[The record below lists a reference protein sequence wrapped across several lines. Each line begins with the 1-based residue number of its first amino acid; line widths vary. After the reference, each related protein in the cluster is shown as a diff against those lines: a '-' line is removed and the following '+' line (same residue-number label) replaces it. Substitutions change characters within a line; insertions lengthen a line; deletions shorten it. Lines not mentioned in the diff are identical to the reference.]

1 MSRASELL
9 LAALLR
15 PVNLLAP
22 GAGLVLALAWAP
34 WWTFP
39 LSIALYAAMVV
50 LTVRDPAFVRRVVS
64 ARAEESAGEAIPW
77 AALARELGAGEWA
90 APLARIAAAERNL
103 AQELAQSPDAAR
115 SVLSSTLGQ
124 VRTAAGL
131 GTQLARRLRSLDQA
145 LAGYAGMNPDLSRRE
160 AAEKRARAAVVHD
173 EMAQRALRDAAVALE
188 ESARTAESLRALR
201 ERTATQLESLS
212 AMLESVAVRGVR
224 LRVQSDEGAADLVE
238 TLGLEMDAV
247 RETLGVL
254 ESMDQPSVMGR
265 EGEA

>member
-9 LAALLR
+9 LAALFR

-22 GAGLVLALAWAP
+22 GAGLVLALTWAP

-39 LSIALYAAMVV
+39 MSIALYAMMVV
-50 LTVRDPAFVRRVVS
+50 LTVRDPAFVRKVANV
-64 ARAEESAGEAIPW
+64 RADESAGEAIPW
-77 AALARELGAGEWA
+77 AALARELGTGEWV

-103 AQELAQSPDAAR
+103 ARELEQAPDAAR
-115 SVLSSTLGQ
+115 SILSSTLGQ
-124 VRTAAGL
+124 VRAAAGL

-145 LAGYAGMNPDLSRRE
+145 LVGYAGMNPDLSRRE
-160 AAEKRARAAVVHD
+160 AAEKRARAASARD
-173 EMAQRALRDAAVALE
+173 EMAQRALSDAAVALE
-188 ESARTAESLRALR
+188 ESARTAESLRTLR
-201 ERTATQLESLS
+201 ERTAAQLESLS

-224 LRVQSDEGAADLVE
+224 LRVQSDDGAADLVE

-254 ESMDQPSVMGR
+254 ESMDQPSAAGR